1 MKYAID
7 SIEDEIVTCECLETK
22 EKLIL
27 TKNDIKGNI
36 HEGAIII
43 KKEDY
48 FVVDEQ
54 EEIQRRKLLEEK
66 LNYLKNLKKDI

>member
-7 SIEDEIVTCECLETK
+7 SIEDEIVTCECIDTK
-22 EKLIL
+22 EKLTI
-27 TKNDIKGNI
+27 TKADVKGNI

-43 KKEDY
+43 KKADY

-54 EEIQRRKLLEEK
+54 EEIQRRKILEEK
-66 LNYLKNLKKDI
+66 LNYLKKLKKDI